1 MSGIKLT
8 SKTKADLATIAHVSG
23 LLTPKDTSRMT
34 KAQLLAFLQ
43 KVQEEAQPLT
53 EPESDPAPVQ
63 NASPTPKKSVKEDS
77 SDSKADEVEPD
88 TEAKPAKRKTTRK
101 TTTRTRK
108 AVQTDDS
115 AEDETAESDKPAT
128 KRKKAVSALSED
140 ESVDDKV
147 EQAESE
153 QAESEQSVKEAPVQL
168 AIPLD
173 ADSERETDPED
184 PEPESAKVLADDAD
198 SEDTLIPEAEI
209 ELPDDEDETGEAS
222 DSIDDNSKTV
232 ALPKRKNEP
241 QIVLPRR
248 RRSRRLEPSAED
260 INDLDISDRSLSE
273 GTCGLGDESQPFVDV
288 DAEKRT
294 YTISVDQG
302 SDLTDDVA
310 DVEHADEMGATGHD
324 DSVHG
329 TLSSRVM
336 VQPGELASGVLEI
349 MSDGYGFVRRENY
362 LQGHRDVY
370 VPPQYIRRFNLRQ
383 GDYIVG
389 PSRQQR
395 DNDRYQALYYIKE
408 VNGMSPDKMIRRPVF
423 DRLTPI
429 YPNERFDLETT
440 RTELS
445 TRIIDLISPIGKG
458 QRGMIVSPPKAGK
471 TILLQKIANAISI
484 NSPDAKLIVLLIDE
498 RPEEVTD
505 MQRSIKGEVVYST
518 FDKTPE
524 NHVKVTELVLER
536 AMRLVEL
543 GQDVVILLDSITRMG
558 RAYNLTINPTGRTLS
573 GGLDRVRSMVE
584 ALFGAARILKTA
596 VA

>member
-248 RRSRRLEPSAED
+248 QRVAVLNLLPK
-260 INDLDISDRSLSE
+260 ISMILI
-273 GTCGLGDESQPFVDV
+273 F
-288 DAEKRT
+288 
-294 YTISVDQG
+294 
-302 SDLTDDVA
+302 
-310 DVEHADEMGATGHD
+310 
-324 DSVHG
+324 
-329 TLSSRVM
+329 
-336 VQPGELASGVLEI
+336 
-349 MSDGYGFVRRENY
+349 
-362 LQGHRDVY
+362 
-370 VPPQYIRRFNLRQ
+370 RQ
-383 GDYIVG
+383 
-389 PSRQQR
+389 
-395 DNDRYQALYYIKE
+395 L
-408 VNGMSPDKMIRRPVF
+408 
-423 DRLTPI
+423 
-429 YPNERFDLETT
+429 
-440 RTELS
+440 
-445 TRIIDLISPIGKG
+445 
-458 QRGMIVSPPKAGK
+458 
-471 TILLQKIANAISI
+471 
-484 NSPDAKLIVLLIDE
+484 
-498 RPEEVTD
+498 
-505 MQRSIKGEVVYST
+505 
-518 FDKTPE
+518 
-524 NHVKVTELVLER
+524 
-536 AMRLVEL
+536 
-543 GQDVVILLDSITRMG
+543 
-558 RAYNLTINPTGRTLS
+558 
-573 GGLDRVRSMVE
+573 
-584 ALFGAARILKTA
+584 
-596 VA
+596 